1 MVKQSKTGDMKIAEE
16 NSLKTKAAIKRIKNS
31 KEYKDADFAKK
42 TRMLGGKFATQEDME
57 SEVGLRGINDMSK
70 DYAKGGRAKLK
81 GGGMS
86 QRGLG
91 KAFKNGGRS

>member
-1 MVKQSKTGDMKIAEE
+1 MVKQSKTGDAKIAEE
-16 NSLKTKAAIKRIKNS
+16 NSLKTKEAIKRITNSQAYKN
-31 KEYKDADFAKK
+31 ADFATK

-57 SEVGLRGINDMSK
+57 SGVGLRGENDM
-70 DYAKGGRAKLK
+70 AKGGRAKLK

-91 KAFKNGGRS
+91 RAFKNGGRS